1 MRPAA
6 WRLRLVNA
14 EPSIAFLFPGQGSQR
29 PGMLAQLRDDPI
41 AAATLNEAQS
51 ILGRNPA
58 ELDTVAALAGTQATQ
73 LALLIAGVAGARI
86 LEHQGIAPAFVAG
99 HSVGAFAAAVHAHAL
114 RFADA
119 LHLVQLRGDAMAQA
133 HPQGFGMAAIAGVS
147 EHALQL
153 WIDAAKSHGTTL
165 YPANR
170 NAPDQFTVSGADA
183 DLAALIAHARTH
195 GARAAMRLTVA
206 TPSHSPLMAAVAA
219 QMQDAIQSIPM
230 YGPRMPYVANHTARV
245 LVDPRAIGADL
256 AQGVAHPVLWHE
268 ATCALYERDVRV
280 FIEMP
285 PGDTLTKLAQAA
297 FPDARAVALDTA
309 GLPGLRA
316 LMHR

>member
-1 MRPAA
+1 
-6 WRLRLVNA
+6 
-14 EPSIAFLFPGQGSQR
+14 
-29 PGMLAQLRDDPI
+29 MLAQLRDDPI
-41 AAATLNEAQS
+41 AAATLNEAQK
-51 ILGRNPA
+51 ILGRNPS
-58 ELDTVAALAGTQATQ
+58 ELDSVTALAGTQATQ
-73 LALLIAGVAGARI
+73 LALLIAGVASARR
-86 LEHQGIAPAFVAG
+86 LEHHGIAPAYVAG

-119 LHLVQLRGDAMAQA
+119 LRLVQLRGGAMAQA

-147 EHALQL
+147 EQTLQL

-183 DLAALIAHARTH
+183 DLAALITHARTH
-195 GARAAMRLTVA
+195 GARAVRLAVA

-245 LVDPRAIGADL
+245 LVDLRAIGADL

-280 FIEMP
+280 FVEMP
-285 PGDTLTKLAQAA
+285 PGDTLTRLAQAA
-297 FPDARAVALDTA
+297 FPDARALALDTA

-316 LMHR
+316 LTHR